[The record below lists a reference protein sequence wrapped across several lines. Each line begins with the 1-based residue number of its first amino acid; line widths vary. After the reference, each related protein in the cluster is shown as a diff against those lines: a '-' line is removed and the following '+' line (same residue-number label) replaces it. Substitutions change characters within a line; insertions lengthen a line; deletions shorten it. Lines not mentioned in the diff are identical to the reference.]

1 MSQAG
6 FTSHQFSDADG
17 NPEGGVT
24 FGRGFTISWQRGPL
38 GRGPDRKEPNGAFV
52 EDVIKAAL
60 DRIEFY
66 QRSKFASDYNAQAI
80 LCLLRA
86 LQALEARTQ
95 NREVRQVEG
104 THGV

>member
-6 FTSHQFSDADG
+6 FNSHQFSDADG

-38 GRGPDRKEPNGAFV
+38 GRGTERKEPNGAFV
-52 EDVIKAAL
+52 EDVIAAAR
-60 DRIEFY
+60 DRLEFY
-66 QRSKFASDYNAQAI
+66 QGSKFASSYNAYAI
-80 LCLLRA
+80 ARLTE
-86 LQALEARTQ
+86 ALEALAMRTQ
-95 NREVRQVEG
+95 SREARQVEG